1 MPAPFEV
8 IASPV
13 TLWLAPTGTAFPLIN
28 VAPAGTW
35 IKVGTSGEL
44 NYDEV
49 GVTVDHG
56 QTIVQW
62 RSLGDGT
69 TRKVFRTDETLQV
82 GLTLVD
88 LTLEQYALALNHNA
102 VTTTA
107 PGVGVAGFK
116 KIGLSRGI
124 DVAQKAL
131 LMRGPSPYGDSWN
144 LQYEVPF
151 AFQTGNPK
159 PTFQKGNPAGLA
171 LEWTVIADAGAA
183 TPSERFGRLVA
194 QNANPS

>member
-8 IASPV
+8 IAAPV

-28 VAPAGTW
+28 VAPAVAW
-35 IKVGTSGEL
+35 VKVGTSGEL

-49 GVTVDHG
+49 GVVVNHG

-88 LTLEQYALALNHNA
+88 LTLEQYALALNANT
-102 VTTTA
+102 VSTTA

-116 KIGLSRGI
+116 KVGLSRGI

-131 LMRGPSPYGDSWN
+131 LVRGPSPYGDGWN

-151 AFQTGNPK
+151 AFQTGNPT
-159 PTFQKGNPAGLA
+159 PTFRKGEPAGLA
-171 LEWTVIADAGAA
+171 LEWTVIADPSASA
-183 TPSERFGRLVA
+183 SERFGRLVA